1 MRFDP
6 SIRAFAFVLAWS
18 ATIQPERALAA
29 VAQEAAGEKVQLE
42 TLLEEIRAA
51 HDLPALG
58 AAIVQGGEI
67 VGLGVAG
74 VRASGSSEK
83 VTVDDLWHLGSCTKA
98 MTATLAA
105 RLVEKGKLKFETTVG
120 EAFPKLESI
129 DAAWK
134 KVPIEWLLQNRG
146 GAPGRPPEELWREL
160 WKRTDAPHEA
170 RRWFVEGM
178 LALPPDAEP
187 GTKNTYSNQG
197 FVIAGAMLESL
208 SGATWEELI
217 RAEVFEPLGM
227 KSAGFGPPG
236 KTGTV
241 DQPRGHQ
248 AGKPVEPGPR
258 ADNPAAIGPAG
269 TVHATLSDWARF
281 AAAHLGGARGASTL
295 LKPETF
301 ARLQSPPDGQPYA
314 MGWGVTERGW
324 AGGKAL
330 SHAGSNTMWYCVVWI
345 APAKD
350 HAFLVTCNSASTAAP
365 KACDEAVGK
374 LIALRNLE

>member
-1 MRFDP
+1 MRFDS
-6 SIRAFAFVLAWS
+6 SIRAFALVLAWS
-18 ATIQPERALAA
+18 ATVQPERALAA
-29 VAQEAAGEKVQLE
+29 VAQEATSEKARLG
-42 TLLEEIRAA
+42 TLLEEVRAA

-58 AAIVQGGEI
+58 GAIVQGGEI
-67 VGLGVAG
+67 VELGVAG
-74 VRASGSSEK
+74 VRAAGSSEK

-120 EAFPKLESI
+120 EAFPKLPSI

-146 GAPGRPPEELWREL
+146 GVPGKPPEALWREL
-160 WKRTDAPHEA
+160 WGGTDPPREA
-170 RRWFVEGM
+170 RRRFVEGL
-178 LALPPDAEP
+178 LALPPVEP
-187 GTKNTYSNQG
+187 GTKFEYSNQG
-197 FVIAGAMLESL
+197 FVVAGAMLESL
-208 SGATWEELI
+208 SGSNWEELI
-217 RAEVFEPLGM
+217 RAELFEPLGM

-236 KTGTV
+236 KAGTI

-281 AAAHLGGARGASTL
+281 AAAHLAGARGSSTF

-301 ARLQSPPDGQPYA
+301 ARLQSPPEGQSYA
-314 MGWGVTERGW
+314 MGWGAADRPW
-324 AGGKAL
+324 AGGKTL
-330 SHAGSNTMWYCVVWI
+330 THSGSNTMWFCVVWI
-345 APAKD
+345 APEKD
-350 HAFLVTCNSASTAAP
+350 HAFLVTCNSASEAAP

-374 LIALRNLE
+374 MIALRKLP